1 MNSYTWTFEPIEV
14 SAAEID
20 GLEDVIKNVHW
31 RITAISDDATPLSAT
46 AYGVVTLG
54 DPDDNFVEFNS
65 VSKEMIKAWVLA
77 KLSADKGVDI
87 DEAGIIA
94 ALDAQIAEQQAPKL
108 VGKVPASWAS

>member
-1 MNSYTWTFEPIEV
+1 MNIYTWTFEPIEV

-65 VSKEMIKAWVLA
+65 VSKEMIKAWTQA
-77 KLSADKGVDI
+77 KADI
-87 DEAGIIA
+87 EAEAIA
-94 ALDAQIAEQQAPKL
+94 ADIAFKQPQDFNVKAKAAY
-108 VGKVPASWAS
+108 VQTRMMFTWK